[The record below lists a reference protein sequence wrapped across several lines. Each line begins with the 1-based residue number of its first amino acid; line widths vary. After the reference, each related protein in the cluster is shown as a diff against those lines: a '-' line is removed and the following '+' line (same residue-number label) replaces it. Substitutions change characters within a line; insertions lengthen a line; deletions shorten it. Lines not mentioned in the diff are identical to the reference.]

1 LHGISV
7 AGVDLAHLADLLGQ
21 RHAADQ
27 FGDAPFEQGRVFG

>member
-7 AGVDLAHLADLLGQ
+7 AGVDLTHLADLLGQ

-27 FGDAPFEQGRVFG
+27 SDNAPFERGQVFG